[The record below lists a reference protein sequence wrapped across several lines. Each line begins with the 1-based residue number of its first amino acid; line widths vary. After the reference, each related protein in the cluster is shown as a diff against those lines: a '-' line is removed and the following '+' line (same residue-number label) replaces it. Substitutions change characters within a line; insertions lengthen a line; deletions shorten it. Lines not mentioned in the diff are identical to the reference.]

1 MASVSVKSSIMTSTK
16 YDLQTA
22 VNNLNV
28 HIICFE
34 GKVFGALP
42 FPGALPGSKL
52 LFEIHRLPKRM
63 WFSRDLQWTF
73 NITE

>member
-52 LFEIHRLPKRM
+52 LFEIH
-63 WFSRDLQWTF
+63 
-73 NITE
+73 